1 MSYQALY
8 RKWRPLTF
16 DDVRGQDA
24 IVTTLKNQIRTGR
37 IGHAYLF
44 CGTRG
49 TGKTSIAKIFARAVN
64 CPNTEAHDGNPC
76 NECPVCQ
83 SILSGSSM
91 NVFEIDAA
99 SNNGVDNIRDIRE
112 QVEYPPTEGRFKVY
126 IIDEVHML
134 STGAFNALLKTLEE
148 PPAYVIFILATTDP
162 QKIPQTI
169 LSRCQRYDFR
179 RIGTD
184 TIAGRIHELMQAE
197 QLDIEERAVRYVARA
212 ADGSMRDA
220 LSLLDQCLAFHYG
233 QKLTYENVL
242 DVLGAVDTSV
252 FSELYRAICGKDV
265 EGALRIVNDLVN
277 AGREIGQFV
286 NDFIWYMRNILLV
299 GSTGGED
306 IVDVAKENEDRLRED
321 AQTADKGT
329 LLRLMSAMSELSN
342 RMRFAA
348 QKRILLEVELIR
360 LCTSGMYGGAVYGT
374 SAARPADMR
383 AGTALRGNSG
393 SAGGY
398 AAVGQTGDKV
408 ASDNMAAAASEFTAA
423 PASAAE
429 LPDSKCA
436 AGTAREANAPDA
448 AQPAVSASAAE
459 SETAAPP
466 VPEQDRTETAGTEAE
481 ALPEFRLEPKLPDQS
496 LAQAVRENWESL
508 CRELSPANRAVFM
521 GTALRQEQPDGVT
534 VVFKNA
540 INYKIAAMNR
550 DENGL
555 KRLSELVSERLGL
568 NIVFRA
574 RQAKPGEFDESAGR
588 VTDED
593 LLKIHFPVDIE

>member
-8 RKWRPLTF
+8 RKWRPLSF

-24 IVTTLKNQIRTGR
+24 IVTTLKNQIKAGR

-64 CPNTEAHDGNPC
+64 CAHSREHEGSPC
-76 NECPVCQ
+76 NSCAVCK

-112 QVEYPPTEGRFKVY
+112 QVEYPPTEGRYKVY

-148 PPAYVIFILATTDP
+148 PPEYVIFILATTDP

-179 RIGTD
+179 RIGMEV
-184 TIAGRIHELMQAE
+184 ISGRIHELAE
-197 QLDIEERAVRYVARA
+197 AEGLDLEERAVEYIARA

-233 QKLTYENVL
+233 QRLTYENVL

-252 FSELYRAICGKDV
+252 FSDLYRALCSRDV
-265 EGALRIVNDLVN
+265 EKSLRIVNDVVN
-277 AGREIGQFV
+277 AGREIGQFII
-286 NDFIWYMRNILLV
+286 DFIWYMRNILLA
-299 GSTGGED
+299 GSVNGGD
-306 IVDVAKENEDRLRED
+306 ILDVSRENQERLRED
-321 AQTADKGT
+321 AAFGDKET
-329 LLRLMSAMSELSN
+329 LLRFMSELSELSN

-348 QKRILLEVELIR
+348 QKRVLLEVELIR
-360 LCTSGMYGGAVYGT
+360 ICT
-374 SAARPADMR
+374 AAGSRRQTAEPVQR
-383 AGTALRGNSG
+383 A
-393 SAGGY
+393 
-398 AAVGQTGDKV
+398 
-408 ASDNMAAAASEFTAA
+408 AA
-423 PASAAE
+423 PAEMPERRAPERRTQESVQEKAPE
-429 LPDSKCA
+429 KLP
-436 AGTAREANAPDA
+436 
-448 AQPAVSASAAE
+448 
-459 SETAAPP
+459 
-466 VPEQDRTETAGTEAE
+466 AE
-481 ALPEFRLEPKLPDQS
+481 APSAPLEAKGPSGIHPADQELLS
-496 LAQAVRENWESL
+496 QIREQWDSL

-521 GTALRQEQPDGVT
+521 GTILVSEQPASVT
-534 VVFKNA
+534 VVFRNTM
-540 INYKIAAMNR
+540 NYKIAATNR
-550 DENGL
+550 EENGL
-555 KRLSELVSERLGL
+555 RRLSELVRERLGL
-568 NIVFRA
+568 TASFFA
-574 RQAKPGEFDESAGR
+574 RPAKPGEFDEDSRR

-593 LLKIHFPVDIE
+593 LLRIHFPVDIE